1 MVNNLPSS
9 FCSSFLPYFSSSH
22 SLLSLFIFGELIF
35 MNVIQIKFKVI
46 HGNTYVGLD
55 LVLGKFPVKLAPS
68 LNKTRRDK
76 VVTKSEYQISA
87 LFISQSEIIFR
98 TQARIIAQQNKE
110 GRGCQK
116 VRISY
121 LSFSHQPV

>member
-1 MVNNLPSS
+1 MCFDNQVL
-9 FCSSFLPYFSSSH
+9 Y
-22 SLLSLFIFGELIF
+22 I
-35 MNVIQIKFKVI
+35 FKVI

-87 LFISQSEIIFR
+87 LFII
-98 TQARIIAQQNKE
+98 
-110 GRGCQK
+110 
-116 VRISY
+116 
-121 LSFSHQPV
+121 H